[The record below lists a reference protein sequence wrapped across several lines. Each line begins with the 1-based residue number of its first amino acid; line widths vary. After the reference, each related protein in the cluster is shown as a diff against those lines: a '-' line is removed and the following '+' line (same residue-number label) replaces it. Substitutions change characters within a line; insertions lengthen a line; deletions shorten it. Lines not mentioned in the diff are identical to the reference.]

1 MSGEGD
7 GGRYGSITEEADSRD
22 GAQDMAERAWYDQPV
37 RRQNPYFLVFSLV
50 LFSSLLVVGIAL
62 NAVGVVTFGPGQY
75 KTEILESIRLC
86 EVDFCGGGVLLG
98 EDGLPIDNE
107 ARGSWRNPLDEYQIE
122 SCSKERDAA
131 AISEGLSLNLIAQF
145 DNPTNAPVKV
155 EAFHLEVARSSS
167 GEKLVE
173 CKPLEVPATVN
184 PAGLNRLDVT
194 CDVTRDQI
202 ASLVASY
209 WNGHKSDLAATW
221 SATVT
226 SNEWGVK
233 SWDVGRGPSRRME
246 FALPR
251 RPAGGANVEV
261 SVDDGSA
268 AAALGKR
275 ANDGLDRKAVAL
287 GQPAATELS
296 APPPPT
302 LPLPEGTRLMDL
314 FTGAEGLFGSGGLFP
329 NNPNGMCPGR
339 SDLRLASPS
348 IHLCDVRVTNEWAKH
363 YVDCELDDENWDTAG
378 CEALPSTMRFVAKV
392 VVSNPGDMQLTLRDF
407 VADVWI
413 DGHPESSGDGMF
425 LGDQVVP
432 GRGEATLEMDVLVPW
447 RGSAHS
453 LKSAINPWAAG
464 GSLGLT
470 FDVSVFVR
478 TMGVGVHVEVP
489 EFSRD
494 LLPFPVS
501 PDDDVE
507 SRDASAQVANGECS
521 CVFGACQF
529 GAPSPQGKGRGEGC
543 LLSSQCASGE
553 CSWLFAC
560 E

>member
-226 SNEWGVK
+226 SNVGGQELGRRARTFAADGVCAPAETRRRRQRGGVRRRRERRRRVGEA
-233 SWDVGRGPSRRME
+233 SERRSRPEGRGARATRRDGAERSSASDAPPSRGDE
-246 FALPR
+246 AHGSVHR
-251 RPAGGANVEV
+251 RGGFVW
-261 SVDDGSA
+261 
-268 AAALGKR
+268 LGR
-275 ANDGLDRKAVAL
+275 
-287 GQPAATELS
+287 
-296 APPPPT
+296 
-302 LPLPEGTRLMDL
+302 PLPE
-314 FTGAEGLFGSGGLFP
+314 
-329 NNPNGMCPGR
+329 
-339 SDLRLASPS
+339 
-348 IHLCDVRVTNEWAKH
+348 
-363 YVDCELDDENWDTAG
+363 
-378 CEALPSTMRFVAKV
+378 
-392 VVSNPGDMQLTLRDF
+392 
-407 VADVWI
+407 
-413 DGHPESSGDGMF
+413 
-425 LGDQVVP
+425 
-432 GRGEATLEMDVLVPW
+432 
-447 RGSAHS
+447 
-453 LKSAINPWAAG
+453 
-464 GSLGLT
+464 
-470 FDVSVFVR
+470 
-478 TMGVGVHVEVP
+478 
-489 EFSRD
+489 
-494 LLPFPVS
+494 
-501 PDDDVE
+501 
-507 SRDASAQVANGECS
+507 
-521 CVFGACQF
+521 
-529 GAPSPQGKGRGEGC
+529 
-543 LLSSQCASGE
+543 
-553 CSWLFAC
+553 
-560 E
+560 